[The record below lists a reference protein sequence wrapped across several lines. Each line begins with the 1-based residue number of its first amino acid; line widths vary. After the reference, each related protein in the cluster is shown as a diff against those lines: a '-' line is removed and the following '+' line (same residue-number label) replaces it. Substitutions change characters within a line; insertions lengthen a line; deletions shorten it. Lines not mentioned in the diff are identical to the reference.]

1 MRFNREAQT
10 GPDPDGSAPA
20 ASTADASWAPRL
32 KWGLLGL
39 ALLAAVWLPFAVS
52 SFWVNLATQALFF
65 GLFALAINLIS
76 GYGGM
81 ITLGQAGMLG
91 VAGYGLGILTV
102 DQGWSL
108 GAAVGAALVAAAVAS
123 AFFGILAVRT
133 RGTYFVMITL
143 AEGMVVWGIAQ
154 RWQELTGG
162 ENGITGIP
170 KPDFATEYWEFYYLV
185 LAVVAVCVVLLARL
199 VRSPFG
205 LSLKGIREGEDRLA
219 SLGYNVTLHKLLAFT
234 ISGTLAGVAGVLLA
248 MHNNFIGP
256 SDVFFLASAD
266 GLLMA
271 ILGGIGTLSGP
282 LVGAAIVVFI
292 QNEVSTLVDRWQTI
306 LGVVFV
312 VVILFAPGGIVGTW
326 TRTVWVALL
335 RRLGAPREAAK
346 AETAATGAGPTVGG
360 ARSAPVRSAAEERPA
375 ERAVQAGSRQEE
387 G

>member
-1 MRFNREAQT
+1 MRFAREAQ
-10 GPDPDGSAPA
+10 PSPA
-20 ASTADASWAPRL
+20 AGMVASTGSTEEPSWAPRL
-32 KWGLLGL
+32 KWALLGL
-39 ALLAAVWLPFAVS
+39 ALLLAVWLPFGVS

-81 ITLGQAGMLG
+81 ITLGHAGMMG

-102 DQGWSL
+102 DEGWSL
-108 GAAVGAALVAAAVAS
+108 GAAVLAALVAAAVAS

-170 KPDFATEYWEFYYLV
+170 KPGFATEYWEFYYLV
-185 LAVVAVCVVLLARL
+185 LAVVVVCVVLLARL

-219 SLGYNVTLHKLLAFT
+219 SLGYNVILHKLLAFT

-271 ILGGIGTLSGP
+271 ILGGIGTLSGA
-282 LVGAAIVVFI
+282 LVGSAIVVFI
-292 QNEVSTLVDRWQTI
+292 QNEVSTFVDRLQTI

-312 VVILFAPGGIVGTW
+312 LVILFAPEGIVGTW
-326 TRTVWVALL
+326 TRKVWVPLL
-335 RRLGAPREAAK
+335 RRLGAREAAAQ
-346 AETAATGAGPTVGG
+346 AETAAAGAAPTTE
-360 ARSAPVRSAAEERPA
+360 APRSRPVTSAAGERPTEA
-375 ERAVQAGSRQEE
+375 TLNVGERQEE

>member
-1 MRFNREAQT
+1 MRFRREAPM
-10 GPDPDGSAPA
+10 GPDPEMSAPA
-20 ASTADASWAPRL
+20 RRPADARWAPRL

-39 ALLAAVWLPFAVS
+39 ALLAAIWLPFVVS

-81 ITLGQAGMLG
+81 ITLGHAGMLG

-170 KPDFATEYWEFYYLV
+170 KPGFATEYWEFYYLV
-185 LAVVAVCVVLLARL
+185 LAVVVVCVVLLARL

-271 ILGGIGTLSGP
+271 ILGGIGTLSGA

-292 QNEVSTLVDRWQTI
+292 QNEVSTFVDRWQTI
-306 LGVVFV
+306 LGIVFV

-326 TRTVWVALL
+326 TRMVWVPLL
-335 RRLGAPREAAK
+335 RRLGAHEEAAQ
-346 AETAATGAGPTVGG
+346 AETAATGAAPTVGA
-360 ARSAPVRSAAEERPA
+360 ARTAPAASTTGERRT
-375 ERAVQAGSRQEE
+375 EGAVQVGSRQEE

>member
-1 MRFNREAQT
+1 MRFRREAPI
-10 GPDPDGSAPA
+10 GPDPEMSAPA
-20 ASTADASWAPRL
+20 RRAADARWAPRL

-39 ALLAAVWLPFAVS
+39 ALLAAIWLPFVVS

-81 ITLGQAGMLG
+81 ITLGHAGMLG

-102 DQGWSL
+102 DEGWSL

-170 KPDFATEYWEFYYLV
+170 KPGFATEYWEFYYLV
-185 LAVVAVCVVLLARL
+185 LAVVVVCVVLLARL

-271 ILGGIGTLSGP
+271 ILGGIGTLSGA
-282 LVGAAIVVFI
+282 LVGSAIVVFI
-292 QNEVSTLVDRWQTI
+292 QNEVSTFVDRWQTI
-306 LGVVFV
+306 LGIVFV

-326 TRTVWVALL
+326 TRMVWVPLL
-335 RRLGAPREAAK
+335 RRLGAHEEAAQ
-346 AETAATGAGPTVGG
+346 AETAATGAAPTVGA
-360 ARSAPVRSAAEERPA
+360 ARSAPAASTAGERRT
-375 ERAVQAGSRQEE
+375 EGAVQVGSRQEE

>member
-1 MRFNREAQT
+1 MSSHGEAPMR
-10 GPDPDGSAPA
+10 PDSDTA
-20 ASTADASWAPRL
+20 AAAGSTADPSWAPRL

-39 ALLAAVWLPFAVS
+39 ALLAAIWLPFGLS

-65 GLFALAINLIS
+65 GLFALSINLIS

-81 ITLGQAGMLG
+81 VTLGHAGMLG

-102 DQGWSL
+102 DYGWSL
-108 GAAVGAALVAAAVAS
+108 GAAVVAALVAAAVAS

-143 AEGMVVWGIAQ
+143 AEGMVIWGIAQ

-170 KPDFATEYWEFYYLV
+170 KPGFATEYWEFYYLV

-256 SDVFFLASAD
+256 SDVFFLASAE

-271 ILGGIGTLSGP
+271 ILGGIGTLSGA
-282 LVGAAIVVFI
+282 LVGSAIVVFI
-292 QNEVSTLVDRWQTI
+292 QNEVSTFVDRWQTI

-326 TRTVWVALL
+326 TRKVWVPLL
-335 RRLGAPREAAK
+335 RRLGATGEAAR
-346 AETAATGAGPTVGG
+346 AETAAAGAAPTVGV
-360 ARSAPVRSAAEERPA
+360 AWSAPAASAAEEGA
-375 ERAVQAGSRQEE
+375 DEGAVQVGSRQEE